1 MAGSKYRGRTRA
13 LTAGAVTAALAL
25 LVPAAA
31 SAAAAP
37 AVVTAAEAQAP
48 TGSVSMANQGRVD
61 AARAASSFAA
71 LQRYFLAADG
81 SGLYREQYPVETSD
95 NDFSY
100 EWPFSQAH
108 VAVADM
114 ANLPGRTGRQYMSAL
129 RKADGAQQRYWQPA
143 GGTNGIPGYASYVVG
158 ADGAADDFYY
168 DDNEW
173 VGLLDVQRNLTGS
186 DPAALKRAQQVF
198 ALVVSGWDT
207 DATHAAPGGVF
218 WSQLPGNTDRNTV
231 SNMPGAALGLRLY
244 QLTGQRVYFDWAKK
258 MYDWTNRNLQQPNGL
273 FSDHLSITGTVEPT
287 VWSYNQGVPIGV
299 NVMLYQITH
308 DGKYLGEAER
318 IAAAASSYYGTDGRL
333 LEQPAVFNSIFFK
346 NTLLLESVAGGSKY
360 RKAAQT
366 YADAMWTDHRD
377 AATGLFH
384 FGSDHTQ
391 VIEQSAMTQI
401 YAVLA
406 WSPAQWR
413 NLS

>member
-1 MAGSKYRGRTRA
+1 MHGSRHRGHASA
-13 LTAGAVTAALAL
+13 LTAGTVAAALAL
-25 LVPAAA
+25 LLPTAVSA
-31 SAAAAP
+31 SAAP
-37 AVVTAAEAQAP
+37 TISTAAAGPSA
-48 TGSVSMANQGRVD
+48 SVSTADHDRVD
-61 AARAASSFAA
+61 ADRAATSFSA
-71 LQRYFLAADG
+71 LQRHFLAADG

-95 NDFSY
+95 NNFSY

-108 VAVADM
+108 VAVADL
-114 ANLPGRTGRQYMSAL
+114 ANLPGRTGRQYAPAL
-129 RKADGAQQRYWQPA
+129 AKVDSAQQRYWQPA

-186 DPAALKRAQQVF
+186 DPAAVKKARQIF

-231 SNMPGAALGLRLY
+231 SNMPAAALGLRLF
-244 QLTGQRVYFDWAKK
+244 QLTGQRSYFDWAKR
-258 MYDWTNRNLQQPNGL
+258 MYDWTNENLQQPNGL

-308 DGKYLGEAER
+308 DSRYIGEAER
-318 IAAAASSYYGTDGRL
+318 IAAAASSYFGTDGRL
-333 LEQPAVFNSIFFK
+333 LAQPAVFNSIFFK

-360 RKAAQT
+360 RKAAQA
-366 YADAMWTDHRD
+366 YADTMWTDNRD

-384 FGSDHTQ
+384 FDSDHTQ
-391 VIEQSAMTQI
+391 LIEQSAMTQI
-401 YAVLA
+401 YAVLG